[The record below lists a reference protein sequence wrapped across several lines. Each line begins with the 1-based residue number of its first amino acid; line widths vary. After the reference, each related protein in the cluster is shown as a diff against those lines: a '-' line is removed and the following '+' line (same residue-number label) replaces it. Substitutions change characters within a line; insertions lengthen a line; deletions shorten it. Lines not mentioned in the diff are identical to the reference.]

1 MPKLSRRTLLVG
13 VLSTPA
19 LTGPVAAVAPDPTIV
34 ICQRWLALK
43 AESEELLTA
52 WSEHERWL
60 ARHHDWYR
68 LSDVERSAL
77 PEAKKLVQIDAQLD
91 SLDQESEALLET
103 LPTTPATS
111 MAAVIANLTIAAGL
125 LCDED
130 HPEVRG
136 LIVRSVRDLA
146 CLR

>member
-43 AESEELLTA
+43 AESERLLTA
-52 WSEHERWL
+52 WSEHEGWL
-60 ARHHDWYR
+60 ARHFDWYS
-68 LSDVERSAL
+68 LSDAEQYAL
-77 PEAKKLVQIDAQLD
+77 PEAKKLAQINAQLEI
-91 SLDQESEALLET
+91 LDQESEALLGA
-103 LPTTPATS
+103 LPATPATS

-125 LCDED
+125 LCEED
-130 HPEVRG
+130 HPEARG
-136 LIVRSVRDLA
+136 LIVRSVGDLA
-146 CLR
+146 SLR

>member
-19 LTGPVAAVAPDPTIV
+19 LTGPVAAVAPDPTIL

-43 AESEELLTA
+43 AESEKLLTA
-52 WSEHERWL
+52 WSEHESWL

-77 PEAKKLVQIDAQLD
+77 PEARKLVQIHAQLD
-91 SLDQESEALLET
+91 TLDQESEALLET

-111 MAAVIANLTIAAGL
+111 MAAVIANLTVAAGL

-146 CLR
+146 SLR